1 MGKGQLW
8 GIAAAIAMV
17 AVAGCGNTAG
27 PSHHIKE
34 GAKKTIS
41 DTKKVGK
48 TVDKN
53 TKKAITGGAKSK
65 TSTKSSDSSKS
76 AKSSSKSKTSSSA
89 VHPGSVSAGS
99 KLFASTCQVC
109 HGKGGV
115 GTSTAPRLAKPSAV
129 ISQFGTQAAL
139 EAFIAHNMPATKP
152 GSLTPQQASNAAAYV
167 WQIANK

>member
-1 MGKGQLW
+1 MGKGQFW
-8 GIAAAIAMV
+8 RIAATMATMV

-48 TVDKN
+48 TIDKN
-53 TKKAITGGAKSK
+53 TKKTIISGAKNN
-65 TSTKSSDSSKS
+65 TSKS
-76 AKSSSKSKTSSSA
+76 TKSSSKSKSYSSA

-115 GTSTAPRLAKPSAV
+115 GTSTAPRLAKPSTV
-129 ISQFGTQAAL
+129 MSQFGTQAAL
-139 EAFIAHNMPATKP
+139 EAFIAHNMPASKP

-167 WQIANK
+167 WHIASK